1 MGGMD
6 TVYVY
11 IALTILIDFQNEEEE
26 IGLKLKKENVRLY
39 EAFFVKLV
47 LIVSHDGHLP
57 CLSLCVL
64 CGSCDEFH
72 VSSD

>member
-1 MGGMD
+1 MFIGH
-6 TVYVY
+6 
-11 IALTILIDFQNEEEE
+11 ILFY
-26 IGLKLKKENVRLY
+26 VRLY